1 MERMRKYIWVIIAV
15 LLPVIV
21 YGTQYI
27 YENLDLDDNNLTT
40 TGTVSA
46 PTLSMTGTG
55 TINGLDAI
63 DATSEAT
70 LESALDIAGD
80 VSSTGMATT
89 VIGSDKILESMLKS
103 VNAATDEYVLTYES
117 TTGDF
122 EWEDNTY
129 DSANFTGTNWTDL
142 TDSGATTLHSHTGGG
157 GATTALDNLA
167 SVAINTSLI
176 SDADNTDDL
185 GSSANEWK
193 DLYIDGVAWID
204 NFGESL
210 ISDTDL
216 TDDLGSETIRW
227 SEVYGGRLNLSTGAV
242 LADTA
247 LRQINQYMDITTSTP
262 GYGIYTDIIR
272 SSVSNAQIFGHYL
285 KITGTTGFSGPNI
298 GFYAVVENKGTG
310 TAWGFYGE
318 ANHPLAGS
326 NYGGGFD
333 GSAGSVDNA
342 DVYLINR
349 TLKAGA
355 TYTFPAADGSSD
367 QHLTT
372 NGSGALSWAAATV
385 ASGTKIYLNDNE
397 TRNTLTADG
406 VGLAI
411 TLAAN
416 TYSQIKAAAE
426 GYMVGAANTA
436 STWNVWIRDN
446 TVQKGNKTVLD
457 VPATGAG
464 DTHTVP
470 FSISTIFTET
480 TSQSIDVYC
489 DEVVDGSSLVINKL
503 ELEGIK

>member
-142 TDSGATTLHSHTGGG
+142 TDSGATTLHSNTG

-185 GSSANEWK
+185 
-193 DLYIDGVAWID
+193 
-204 NFGESL
+204 
-210 ISDTDL
+210 
-216 TDDLGSETIRW
+216 
-227 SEVYGGRLNLSTGAV
+227 
-242 LADTA
+242 
-247 LRQINQYMDITTSTP
+247 
-262 GYGIYTDIIR
+262 
-272 SSVSNAQIFGHYL
+272 
-285 KITGTTGFSGPNI
+285 
-298 GFYAVVENKGTG
+298 
-310 TAWGFYGE
+310 
-318 ANHPLAGS
+318 
-326 NYGGGFD
+326 
-333 GSAGSVDNA
+333 
-342 DVYLINR
+342 
-349 TLKAGA
+349 
-355 TYTFPAADGSSD
+355 
-367 QHLTT
+367 
-372 NGSGALSWAAATV
+372 
-385 ASGTKIYLNDNE
+385 
-397 TRNTLTADG
+397 
-406 VGLAI
+406 
-411 TLAAN
+411 
-416 TYSQIKAAAE
+416 
-426 GYMVGAANTA
+426 
-436 STWNVWIRDN
+436 
-446 TVQKGNKTVLD
+446 
-457 VPATGAG
+457 
-464 DTHTVP
+464 
-470 FSISTIFTET
+470 
-480 TSQSIDVYC
+480 
-489 DEVVDGSSLVINKL
+489 
-503 ELEGIK
+503 